1 MTAPDRIWRCE
12 PCRNVNIV
20 HCAHPEECGS
30 MLQYV
35 HNDLYT
41 AALARAEKAEAER
54 DALIVGRDML
64 GRWWEKEKAR
74 ADRAEALLKE
84 AVEALR
90 PFSQMAIRNGTTV
103 VCDVS
108 ADHVAAARATLAKI
122 KEAKDNG

>member
-1 MTAPDRIWRCE
+1 MKTPDFDFTEAMRQTVAGFDQLPVSAQIDYYR
-12 PCRNVNIV
+12 
-20 HCAHPEECGS
+20 AKAKADA
-30 MLQYV
+30 
-35 HNDLYT
+35 DLYT

-54 DALIVGRDML
+54 DAMQVAQNLYSRRKL
-64 GRWWEKEKAR
+64 ESR
-74 ADRAEALLKE
+74 ADRAEGLLKE

-122 KEAKDNG
+122 TKENGQ